1 MAGRKI
7 IKSKFFLEDDF
18 QETLA
23 EVPVEEV
30 GTWKPGKKLKIVG
43 KSVSRVDGYDKVSG
57 TGQYTFDVTLPN
69 MAYAKILRCPHP
81 HARIKSID
89 VTKALAHPGV
99 LAAIT
104 HKNTPK
110 IPWYS
115 NSSLLFDPHL
125 RYLGDEVACLA
136 AESEEIAA
144 EALKL
149 IEIEFDVL
157 PFVVDTEEAMKP
169 GAPKLYEKGNIRDD
183 KPFVYERGDA
193 EKGFKEADILVEDTY
208 KTQIAVHNPTE
219 VHCSAANWDGDRLTV
234 WDSTQATYNVR
245 DGLARSL
252 QIPASKVRVI
262 TKYMG
267 GGFGSKL
274 APGKYTVMAAL
285 LARKIG
291 RPVKIA
297 LDRKEMNLTVGNR
310 PNSVQKLKA
319 GAKKDGTLTAL
330 SHYAHGTVGSH
341 PYGAGCSW
349 PLRTVYKCDNVSV
362 KEYSV
367 YTNAGPA
374 RPMRAPGHVQ
384 GTFAMDSLIDDLAEK
399 IGMDP
404 LEFRL
409 KNYAEKDQVYIIPYT
424 TKRLREAYKKGA
436 RAIGWQRRNQPAGSG
451 SGIGPLKRGIGMATQ
466 IWWGGGTPP
475 AYATI
480 RLNRDGSAHVTAG
493 TQDIGTGTY
502 TFIAQV
508 AAEVLEIPLEK
519 IRVTIGDTGLCPYC
533 PVSGGSLTAP
543 SVSPAVHDAAEQI
556 KARLISGGAAI
567 LELPQDQLVY
577 QEGVIKDKNDQ
588 SKKITITEILGKLK
602 EQELIASGARNA
614 NPKGYMINTFGAQF
628 AEVEVDIETG
638 EVRVIK
644 VVAANDIGRLL
655 NWKTAENQFHGGIIQ
670 GISFALMEQR
680 IIDQATGKIL
690 TTNMHDYK
698 MPTVKDMPEIEA
710 YVVSDADTLI
720 SSVGAK
726 GLGEPAHIPT
736 AGAIANAVYNAIGVR
751 VKSLP
756 ITPDKVLTALQK
768 ARRGS

>member
-1 MAGRKI
+1 MAGQKI
-7 IKSKFFLEDDF
+7 VKSKFFLEDDF
-18 QETLA
+18 LETLA
-23 EVPVEEV
+23 EVPAKEV
-30 GTWKPGKKLKIVG
+30 GAWKPDKKLNIVG
-43 KSVSRVDGYDKVSG
+43 TSVSRVDGYDKVSG
-57 TGQYTFDVTLPN
+57 TALYTFDVSLPH
-69 MAYAKILRCPHP
+69 MTFAKTLRCPHP

-89 VTKALAHPGV
+89 TSKALKLAGV
-99 LAAIT
+99 LTIIT
-104 HKNTPK
+104 HENTPK

-115 NSSLLFDPHL
+115 NTSYLFDPHL
-125 RYLGDEVACLA
+125 RYLGDEVACAA

-149 IEIEFDVL
+149 INVEYEIL
-157 PFVVDTEEAMKP
+157 PFVTDAKKAMEP
-169 GAPKLYEKGNIRDD
+169 NAPKLYEEGNIRGG
-183 KPFVYERGDA
+183 KPFVYKRGDA
-193 EKGFKEADILVEDTY
+193 EKGFNEADAVVEDTFT
-208 KTQIAVHNPTE
+208 TQVAVHNPTE

-234 WDSTQATYNVR
+234 WDSTQAVFNVR
-245 DGLARSL
+245 DALARSL
-252 QIPASKVRVI
+252 NIPANKVRVI
-262 TKYMG
+262 KKYMG
-267 GGFGSKL
+267 GGFGCKL

-297 LDRKEMNLTVGNR
+297 LDRKEMNLAVGNR
-310 PNSVQKLKA
+310 PDSFQKLKA

-330 SHYAHGTVGSH
+330 SHYAYGTVGSH

-349 PLRTVYKCDNVSV
+349 PLRTVYQCDNVYV
-362 KEYSV
+362 EEYSV

-409 KNYAEKDQVYIIPYT
+409 KNYAEKDQVLNRPYT
-424 TKRLREAYKKGA
+424 SKRLREAYKKGA
-436 RAIGWQRRNQPAGSG
+436 EAIGWHRRSQPAGSG
-451 SGIGPLKRGIGMATQ
+451 AGPVKRGIGMATQ
-466 IWWGGGTPP
+466 IWWGGGGPP
-475 AYATI
+475 AYTTI
-480 RLNRDGSAHVTAG
+480 RLNRDGSAHVMAG

-502 TFIAQV
+502 TFITQV
-508 AAEVLEIPLEK
+508 TAEVLEIPLEK
-519 IRVTIGDTGLCPYC
+519 ITVTLGDTGRCPYC
-533 PVSGGSLTAP
+533 GVSGGSLTAP

-556 KARLISGGAAI
+556 KAKLLSGAAAL
-567 LELPQDQLVY
+567 LELPEDQLLY
-577 QEGVIKDKNDQ
+577 EKGVISNKKDP
-588 SKKITITEILGKLK
+588 SKKIAITDILSKMQ
-602 EQELIASGARNA
+602 EQELIATGARNA
-614 NPKGYMINTFGAQF
+614 NPTGYAINTFGAQF
-628 AEVEVDIETG
+628 AEVEVDTETG
-638 EVRVIK
+638 KVKVLK

-680 IIDQATGKIL
+680 VIDQATGKVL

-698 MPTVKDMPEIEA
+698 MPTVMDMPEIEA
-710 YVVSDADTLI
+710 YVVSEADTKI

-751 VKSLP
+751 IKSLP
-756 ITPDKVLTALQK
+756 ITPDKVLTALKK
-768 ARRGS
+768 ARRVS